1 MATIRINDI
10 NLYYEQ
16 TGSGPDLILISGLSA
31 DHSMWDPKYL
41 TDHFRVLTFDNR
53 GAGQTD
59 TPNTPYSMEGFMSD
73 TVTLCHSL
81 GIKKAHFVGHS
92 MGGHIVQYIAAN
104 YPELVDKAII
114 ACSEQKFSI
123 ISYLATKLQIDLR
136 QYNIPQKT
144 LIENYLPLLFSTH
157 YLNHRENRDNF
168 IRQTLDNPYPQ
179 SDQGYIAQV
188 EAIRKHNTIN
198 LLPQIK
204 SPTLVIGC
212 DKDLLTPHEHSV
224 FLQNHIPD
232 AKLVTIKN
240 CGHAPFIEKPH
251 EFYKIIFKFL
261 INI

>member
-1 MATIRINDI
+1 MSTIRINDI

-16 TGSGPDLILISGLSA
+16 TGAGPDLILISGLSG
-31 DHSMWDPKYL
+31 DHSMWDPKYF
-41 TDHFRVLTFDNR
+41 TDYFRVLTFDNR
-53 GAGQTD
+53 GVGQTD
-59 TPNTPYSMEGFMSD
+59 TPNTPYSMEEFMND

-136 QYNIPQKT
+136 QYNIHKKT
-144 LIENYLPLLFSTH
+144 LIENYLPLLFSTD
-157 YLNHRENRDNF
+157 YLSHSENRDNF
-168 IRQTLDNPYPQ
+168 IRLTLNNPYPQ
-179 SDQGYIAQV
+179 SDEGYIAQV
-188 EAIRKHNTIN
+188 EALRKHNTIN
-198 LLPQIK
+198 LLPKIK

-212 DKDLLTPHEHSV
+212 DKDLLTPHVNSV
-224 FLQNHIPD
+224 FLQNHIPG

-251 EFYKIIFKFL
+251 EFYKIIFRFL
-261 INI
+261 IDK